1 MPHSEGEKTFICVVY
16 YKSAI
21 ICVVYYII
29 LRKEFQMTFE
39 EFIMQA
45 REMNA
50 SDIHLTVG
58 APTVVRVNGEL
69 TAYTELSDQVV
80 NRTILSILT
89 AEQEKQLTEGN
100 DIDFSFELKNG
111 ARQRVNVFRQGG
123 RLACCIRLLNAN
135 IPTLDELG
143 MPPILLDLAKKRRG
157 LVLVTGPTGAGKST
171 TLAAMIEH
179 INNTRACHVITIEDP
194 IEYRYTRKKAT
205 IHQRELGRDVPTFA
219 YALRSALREDPDV
232 ILIGE
237 MRDYETISLAM
248 TAAETGHLVFGTL
261 HTSSAAQTI
270 DRIIDACPIHAQDQV
285 RNQLSNMLQGIVA
298 QSLVPRSDNKGR
310 VAAVEVLLGTD
321 AVKNLI
327 RSSKIPQMETVM
339 QGASRQGMQTLSE
352 SLAKLYKSG
361 KISYETALEYSNDR
375 TEMEKKLLSGT

>member
-1 MPHSEGEKTFICVVY
+1 
-16 YKSAI
+16 
-21 ICVVYYII
+21 
-29 LRKEFQMTFE
+29 MTFE

-69 TAYTELSDQVV
+69 RKYTELSDQVV
-80 NRTILSILT
+80 NRTILSILS
-89 AEQEKQLTEGN
+89 AEQEKMLTEGH

-111 ARQRVNVFRQGG
+111 ARQRVNVFRQSGK
-123 RLACCIRLLNAN
+123 LAACIRLLNAE
-135 IPTLDELG
+135 IPTLEELK
-143 MPPILLDLAKKRRG
+143 MPPILLDFAKKRRG

-171 TLAAMIEH
+171 TLAAMVEY
-179 INNTRACHVITIEDP
+179 INRNRACHIITIEDP
-194 IEYRYTRKKAT
+194 IEYRYTQEKAT

-219 YALRSALREDPDV
+219 SALRSALREDPDV

-270 DRIIDACPIHAQDQV
+270 DRIIDACPIHAQDQT
-285 RNQLSNMLQGIVA
+285 RSQLANMIQGIVA
-298 QSLVPRSDNKGR
+298 QTLVPTSDGKGR
-310 VAAVEVLLGTD
+310 VAAVEIMVGND
-321 AVKNLI
+321 AVKNMI
-327 RSSKIPQMETVM
+327 RSNKIPQMETIM
-339 QGASRQGMQTLSE
+339 QAGARNGMCTLNE
-352 SLAKLYKSG
+352 SLAKLYQTNQ
-361 KISYETALEYSNDR
+361 ISYETALEYATER
-375 TEMEKKLLSGT
+375 GEMEKKLLSGVSR